1 MRRAVS
7 MMLGLAALAAGPA
20 VLAHPVLPPDPFE
33 FSYPDSGLSAYDK
46 VILACGGLEH
56 RYGRN
61 AAWGYW
67 KLPLAAIRL
76 EPPRI
81 QQGKAVVAA
90 VCQDG
95 SACIAAG
102 KLEDTSDRI
111 DRHDVEFES
120 QPQAQAFIDRV
131 TLYQGLCRETGA

>member
-1 MRRAVS
+1 MQRAIIGV
-7 MMLGLAALAAGPA
+7 LGLAALAVGTA

-46 VILACGGLEH
+46 VTLACGGLEH

-61 AAWGYW
+61 AAWGHW

-76 EPPRI
+76 EPPRMR
-81 QQGKAVVAA
+81 QGKAVVAA

-102 KLEDTSDRI
+102 KLEDASDRI
-111 DRHDVEFES
+111 DRHDFEFEG
-120 QPQAQAFIDRV
+120 QAQAQAFIDRV